1 MKIRAAEKVRENNPD
16 AGFTLLEIMMALL
29 IISIGIVAVVSLSR
43 TNLKGL
49 SRADEQ
55 IESSMRAQAKMRE
68 VLSLPSFKTKVWS
81 VTDDAGYTYDV
92 SVEET
97 MKERTDSLSVIMN
110 EITVTTS
117 WMRGENK
124 KRIILKTA
132 KLSSKAES

>member
-1 MKIRAAEKVRENNPD
+1 MQAAEKGTKNNPD

-49 SRADEQ
+49 DRADDQ

-68 VLSLPSFKTKVWS
+68 VLSLQSFKTKAWS
-81 VTDDAGYTYDV
+81 ITDDAGYTYDV
-92 SVEET
+92 SIEET
-97 MKERTDSLSVIMN
+97 MKERTDSLAVIMN

-117 WMRGENK
+117 WMHGENR
-124 KRIILKTA
+124 KRIILKSA
-132 KLSSKAES
+132 KLSFKGES